1 MSPVIV
7 GGPLPPLPPA
17 CAPERAQQRGA
28 LPIWGG
34 LPKRG
39 WSVRWPSPLESWRPV
54 RSMQRAPSRRS
65 CTRTCA
71 ARIRSP
77 KETLVSLLTWPGFD
91 LPSASQLVGS
101 GLAPLRIS
109 QLTLQE
115 ESGNSIIL
123 LGHRSAEAPLAY
135 RDGLFQ
141 KVPLVEDRDPSKP
154 DEVLVP
160 QPLAAA
166 LGLAPGS
173 RMSLSHNATTHAT
186 VSGVYWPGRGKD
198 PLVYAD
204 HRLLPAAGSSTW
216 AWGRCKSR
224 LRPVNGPDGSAWHR
238 PGACRR
244 RAL

>member
-1 MSPVIV
+1 
-7 GGPLPPLPPA
+7 
-17 CAPERAQQRGA
+17 
-28 LPIWGG
+28 
-34 LPKRG
+34 
-39 WSVRWPSPLESWRPV
+39 
-54 RSMQRAPSRRS
+54 
-65 CTRTCA
+65 
-71 ARIRSP
+71 
-77 KETLVSLLTWPGFD
+77 VSLLTWPGFD

-123 LGHRSAEAPLAY
+123 LGRQSAEAPLAY

-141 KVPLVEDRDPSKP
+141 KVPLVEGRDPSKP

-173 RMSLSHNATTHAT
+173 RMSLSHNATTHVT

-204 HRLLPAAGSSTW
+204 HRLLPQRARLHGRGAGAKVASARSMALMVAPGT
-216 AWGRCKSR
+216 GRASR
-224 LRPVNGPDGSAWHR
+224 RPRQRAGLHRSASATGR
-238 PGACRR
+238 G
-244 RAL
+244 